1 MVVFG
6 QKLKYLIDKNR
17 PKEEHMKI
25 NFYYF
30 QIDKWMLQTVG
41 AEKVDGKN
49 GVVFLNPC
57 FLSEL
62 RSFNCSKSPFFTVLC
77 RLQQNM

>member
-30 QIDKWMLQTVG
+30 QIHKWMLQTVR
-41 AEKVDGKN
+41 AEKVDEKKWGP
-49 GVVFLNPC
+49 FSRSM
-57 FLSEL
+57 LS
-62 RSFNCSKSPFFTVLC
+62 FWVKVG
-77 RLQQNM
+77 